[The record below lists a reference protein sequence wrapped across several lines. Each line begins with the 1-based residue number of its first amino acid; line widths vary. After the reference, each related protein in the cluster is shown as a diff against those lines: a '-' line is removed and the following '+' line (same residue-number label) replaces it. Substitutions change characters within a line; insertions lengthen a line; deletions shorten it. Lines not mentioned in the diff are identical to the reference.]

1 MIKQFLLMAGLIVV
15 TGSFL
20 LLWDSP
26 PESFLRPE
34 NSKVEQLP
42 TADSYMRNI
51 KAFIFSADG
60 AKKYSLEASEMSF
73 FSGLSELKLSQPVF
87 MTHSANNQNGEFK
100 VRANNGT
107 VFKKTQIFEFN
118 GDVNANWDNIA
129 GNTAIEADRLSYSI
143 EKDVASA
150 SGGVKLTSPNS
161 KISGDSLLANFETK
175 VLKIES
181 RVRGTHDSI

>member
-1 MIKQFLLMAGLIVV
+1 MINQFLLMACLIVV

-42 TADSYMRNI
+42 IADSYMRNI
-51 KAFIFSADG
+51 KAFIFAADG

-118 GDVNANWDNIA
+118 GDVNANWENVGGKIDLNA
-129 GNTAIEADRLSYSI
+129 GSLSYSLK
-143 EKDVASA
+143 EDSASA
-150 SGGVKLTSPNS
+150 EGGVELITPNT
-161 KISGDSLLANFETK
+161 KMTGDSLSADFYNEL
-175 VLKIES
+175 LKIES
-181 RVRGTHDSI
+181 RVRGTHESI